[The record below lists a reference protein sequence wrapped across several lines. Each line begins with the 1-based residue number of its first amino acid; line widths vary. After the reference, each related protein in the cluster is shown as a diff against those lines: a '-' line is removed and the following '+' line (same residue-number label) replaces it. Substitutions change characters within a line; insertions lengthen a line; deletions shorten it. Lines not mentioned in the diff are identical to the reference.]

1 VPEDFKGKY
10 QVQIDIDLGPFETKQ
25 EETWHLIE

>member
-10 QVQIDIDLGPFETKQ
+10 QVQIDMTGSPFETKQ
-25 EETWHLIE
+25 EETWNLIE

>member
-10 QVQIDIDLGPFETKQ
+10 LVKVNMDLGPFEIEQ
-25 EETWHLIE
+25 EETWHMIE